1 MNAVS
6 KADERRIS
14 YMGVRPLHSVKR
26 NFFNSV
32 GRLMPVPV
40 PDGNQRR
47 QASVQP
53 PSLWLLFTSW
63 LKYHSTQLRW
73 DIERFVAQ
81 RFNRRWGSK

>member
-1 MNAVS
+1 
-6 KADERRIS
+6 
-14 YMGVRPLHSVKR
+14 MGVRPLHSVKR

-40 PDGNQRR
+40 PGGHQRR
-47 QASVQP
+47 QAPIQT

-73 DIERFVAQ
+73 DIERSIAR
-81 RFNRRWGSK
+81 RFNHRWGSK